1 MERKET
7 LEKGKKEGTFS
18 YFEEF
23 FLVRAEGDERVFF
36 QKDEDLK
43 RQLFSLKRK
52 LYGQEGPGALS
63 FSEEKLGLGIED
75 FSSVGELEDRL
86 ARLLIPFREELKNE
100 GLSLLPRGVDPW
112 TPFPWPLS
120 SAPEAEEREKRIRE
134 WTGGLYFGL
143 PSGFEEDRRRRIALA
158 RVLSPI
164 FAAVFDNAGLFE
176 GRPSSCFVLRQELLR
191 KEKSLSTESIEKEGK
206 IFITSLDA
214 LPLSYGL
221 GAAALLMGLFQSEEN
236 GRVLEKRLL
245 PENSDNIRRGKDSA
259 RDHGIR
265 GYYLSDYFVN
275 WGMDLLALAQ
285 KGLKKEDQVYLVP
298 LQNLWSNLDAP
309 RDQTDPPAFDP
320 QP

>member
-7 LEKGKKEGTFS
+7 IEKRKKEGSFS
-18 YFEEF
+18 FFQEF
-23 FLVRAEGDERVFF
+23 FLVRAGKKERVFF

-43 RQLFSLKRK
+43 RQLFSLTGK
-52 LYGQEGPGALS
+52 LNEQEGPGSLS
-63 FSEEKLGLGIED
+63 FSEEKISLGIED
-75 FSSVGELEDRL
+75 FSSVGELEDRS
-86 ARLLIPFREELKNE
+86 ACFLIPFQEDLKNE

-112 TPFPWPLS
+112 TPFFLPFSPAL
-120 SAPEAEEREKRIRE
+120 EAGERGKRIRE

-143 PSGFEEDRRRRIALA
+143 PSGFAEDRRRRMALA

-191 KEKSLSTESIEKEGK
+191 KGKSLPTESIEKEGK

-221 GAAALLMGLFQSEEN
+221 GAAAFLMGLFQSEEN
-236 GRVLEKRLL
+236 ERALEKRLL

-275 WGMDLLALAQ
+275 WGMELLALAQ
-285 KGLKKEDQVYLVP
+285 KGLKKEDQAYLVP
-298 LQNLWSNLDAP
+298 LQKLWSNLDAP
-309 RDQTDPPAFDP
+309 RDQTDPPAFDL